1 MFPNRWVWV
10 SYTCTEDVESN
21 RIIRWDHF
29 LYSNS
34 VKVLCSCDCFAL
46 VNVFLTFA
54 IHQRAYDYFTQAA
67 NAGNT
72 HAMAFLGK
80 VREMPF
86 VGKVVETDEFEMSF
100 INEHYLLPS
109 VYSDSVLFDAHVFHF
124 CVCKHYN
131 YVAHTVWE
139 LGKSS
144 QQAGEQSLNRVQ
156 DK

>member
-1 MFPNRWVWV
+1 ML
-10 SYTCTEDVESN
+10 
-21 RIIRWDHF
+21 I
-29 LYSNS
+29 
-34 VKVLCSCDCFAL
+34 
-46 VNVFLTFA
+46 

-80 VREMPF
+80 VREMLF
-86 VGKVVETDEFEMSF
+86 VGKVVETDSFEMSF

-109 VYSDSVLFDAHVFHF
+109 VYSDFLLFDAHVSLFS
-124 CVCKHYN
+124 VCKHYN

-144 QQAGEQSLNRVQ
+144 QQAGEQCLNWVQ